1 MYGNTQWPR
10 RRTMSRTG
18 LLTLIGMLA
27 ACSTDPRRPD
37 PTAPYALAAY
47 ASAAPTAEGCLVD
60 ASECPPDA
68 WVFSPAELDNFPHD
82 ASNCDFTMFG
92 LAPTI
97 PQWDFH
103 PTAACRER
111 QWGQSGI
118 YRQQA
123 RDIHVTSLPK
133 LCGGPGDIDEIRLC
147 SLAWVNRPT
156 PYGLAGAAGCIVVQL
171 EVTCG
176 V

>member
-1 MYGNTQWPR
+1 
-10 RRTMSRTG
+10 MSRTG
-18 LLTLIGMLA
+18 ALFLLVVVAG
-27 ACSTDPRRPD
+27 CSTTGERRID
-37 PTAPYALAAY
+37 PTAPHALGVHATAA
-47 ASAAPTAEGCLVD
+47 TAEGCMLD

-68 WVFSPAELDNFPHD
+68 WVFSPSELEPNIPHD

-92 LAPTI
+92 LTPTI

-123 RDIHVTSLPK
+123 RDIHVTNLPNR
-133 LCGGPGDIDEIRLC
+133 CGGPGDIDEIRIC
-147 SLAWVNRPT
+147 ALAWKNKPT
-156 PYGLAGAAGCIVVQL
+156 PYGMAGGAGCIVVQL
-171 EVTCG
+171 AVRCG